1 LRVPPSHGRHARRTD
16 PHRRRR
22 LRVAGRVCVVATLVT
37 LFLVT
42 SVASPAVNG
51 TRGEGIRA
59 AAPPGQ
65 VGKGSR
71 LVFAHYF
78 PPFPISL
85 DNLDPAVDYYSANY
99 LNPDG
104 LNGQYSDIGGMLRD
118 RPLPRAPRP
127 DANWQE
133 LDLMQEVT
141 EASEAG
147 IDGFSVDIL
156 TPAASRNWVA
166 EVPGMLLRAA
176 QSVDPD
182 FKIMLMPDMHGDLK
196 YLTPAQLA
204 DEVADLAASPSA
216 FRLQDGRIV
225 VSPFYAE
232 NWPPQTWQLFIDDM
246 KATHGLRV
254 ALVPVF
260 LEARDDLI
268 DSFQHISYGMS
279 AWGGRNPAFNPVTGF
294 PLAPIKRARA
304 LNQLWMQPVSMQDYR
319 PVQKIYDEAENTTNL
334 RNTWQIAINGDAD
347 WVQLITWNDFGEG
360 TAFAPSVQHGRA
372 LLELNAYLIAVYK
385 TGQPPP
391 AAADRVFLTHRTQL
405 VGADS
410 YPKQKAVAAL
420 RAGSV
425 PGRDS
430 VEATSI
436 LTAPATVTIDVGDRQ
451 TSCDGEVGLNT
462 CVATIGPL
470 DSTGVEVSVQVSR
483 NGHSVLDFTSPHR
496 ITTAPAVQDLTYT
509 MSEAR

>member
-1 LRVPPSHGRHARRTD
+1 M
-16 PHRRRR
+16 
-22 LRVAGRVCVVATLVT
+22 VATLLT
-37 LFLVT
+37 LLIVT

-51 TRGEGIRA
+51 QRGEGIRA

-65 VGKGSR
+65 TGKGSR

-104 LNGQYSDIGGMLRD
+104 LNGQYSEVGGMLRD
-118 RPLPRAPRP
+118 RPMPRAPRSE
-127 DANWQE
+127 ANWRE

-141 EASEAG
+141 QASEAG

-156 TPAASRNWVA
+156 TPAASQNWVSD
-166 EVPGMLLRAA
+166 VPAMLLRAA
-176 QSVDPD
+176 QSVDPN
-182 FKIMLMPDMHGDLK
+182 FKIMLMPDMHGELK

-204 DEVADLAASPSA
+204 DEMAALAASPAA

-232 NWPPQTWQLFIDDM
+232 NWSPEMWRSFIDEM
-246 KATHGLRV
+246 KGKHGLGV

-260 LEARDDLI
+260 LEARLDLI
-268 DSFQHISYGMS
+268 DAFHDFSYGMS

-294 PLAPIKRARA
+294 PLAPVTRARA
-304 LNQLWMQPVSMQDYR
+304 LNLIWMQPISMQDYR

-360 TAFAPSVQHGRA
+360 TAFAPSVQHGTA
-372 LLELNAYLIAVYK
+372 LLELNAYLIAVFK

-391 AAADRVFLTHRTQL
+391 AAVDRVFLTHRTQL
-405 VGADS
+405 VGNDS

-430 VEATSI
+430 VEAVSI
-436 LTAPATVTIDVGDRQ
+436 LTAPATVTIDVGDKQ
-451 TSCDGEVGLNT
+451 TSCDGEVGINT
-462 CVATIGPL
+462 CVATIGTIDGP
-470 DSTGVEVSVQVSR
+470 DAEVSVQVSR
-483 NGHSVLDFTSPHR
+483 NGHSVLDFVSPRR
-496 ITTAPAVQDLTYT
+496 ITTTPAVQDLTYT
-509 MSEAR
+509 MSEAG